1 MGNSC
6 FRNIRFI
13 CIAVLIS
20 FSANTFSQDTARCD
34 LKFVDHLVKAGLFK
48 EALFVLDSAECSS
61 VESNDSTDWFRG
73 WSYFSL
79 NNPELSSDYLLKIL
93 PASPFYIKSHFYA
106 AYNYAGT
113 SRPDSA
119 VQILENIELKPGN
132 LRAVRDYQI
141 AGLGLLHGDIPSFI
155 EWYRTPGSYL
165 PELGESSGNL
175 IRLCV
180 EMEDH
185 KVKSRFV
192 AGLLS
197 GIIPGS
203 GKFYAGRKGEGI
215 AAFLSTV
222 SLGLITWENYRKD
235 GLKDFKTLAFG
246 SAFAIVYTA
255 NIYGSVIS
263 VRISETEYNDKIKN
277 TVLFN
282 LRIPLDRIF
291 GR

>member
-1 MGNSC
+1 M
-6 FRNIRFI
+6 RFI

-20 FSANTFSQDTARCD
+20 FSSSTFSQDTSLCD
-34 LKFVDHLVKAGLFK
+34 LKFVGHLVNAGLFR
-48 EALFVLDSAECSS
+48 EALFVLDSAECRSA
-61 VESNDSTDWFRG
+61 ESNDSTNWFRG
-73 WSYFSL
+73 WSLFSL
-79 NNPELSSDYLLKIL
+79 NNPELSYGYLVKIS
-93 PASPFYIKSHFYA
+93 PESPFYPESHFYA
-106 AYNYAGT
+106 AYNYGT
-113 SRPDSA
+113 IGRPDSA
-119 VQILENIELKPGN
+119 VMLLERIEFKSGN
-132 LRAVRDYQI
+132 LKSFRNYQI
-141 AGLGLLHGDIPSFI
+141 AGMGLLKGDIFSFR
-155 EWYRTPGSYL
+155 EWYRNPDNYL

-175 IRLCV
+175 MRLSV
-180 EMEDH
+180 EIEDH

-215 AAFLSTV
+215 AAFLSTI
-222 SLGLITWENYRKD
+222 SLGLVTWENYRKD

-246 SAFAIVYTA
+246 SAFAIVYMA

-263 VRISETEYNDKIKN
+263 VRISETEYNEKIKN

-282 LRIPLDRIF
+282 LRIPLDRVF